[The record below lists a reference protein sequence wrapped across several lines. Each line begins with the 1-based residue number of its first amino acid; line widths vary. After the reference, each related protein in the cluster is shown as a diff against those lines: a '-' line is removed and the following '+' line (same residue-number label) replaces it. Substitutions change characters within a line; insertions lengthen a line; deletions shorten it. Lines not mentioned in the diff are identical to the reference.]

1 MTNSP
6 DKTQI
11 RLMFSDTPI
20 GKWAAPSISG
30 GTAKWRCTMKRQR
43 AREDFWLVLGLI
55 NLVAMVYPIS
65 CCLQANSMEDQL
77 MAVFVLVG
85 VGLLLA
91 IVDTV
96 SIAVAYSQ

>member
-1 MTNSP
+1 MRP
-6 DKTQI
+6 K
-11 RLMFSDTPI
+11 LGGI
-20 GKWAAPSISG
+20 GILYG
-30 GTAKWRCTMKRQR
+30 
-43 AREDFWLVLGLI
+43 
-55 NLVAMVYPIS
+55 
-65 CCLQANSMEDQL
+65 